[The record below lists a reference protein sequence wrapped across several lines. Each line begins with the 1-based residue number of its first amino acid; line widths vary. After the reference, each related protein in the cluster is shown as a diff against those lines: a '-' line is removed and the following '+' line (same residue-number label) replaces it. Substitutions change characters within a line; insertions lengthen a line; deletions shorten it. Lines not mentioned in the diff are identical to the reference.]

1 MMVKAEREK
10 RHDHV
15 QGDADSCIW
24 GGNISLDAVSV
35 NRTPHDNQPIGR
47 VIELLE
53 GLIRERTVVATIELS
68 RQPGPDTV

>member
-1 MMVKAEREK
+1 
-10 RHDHV
+10 
-15 QGDADSCIW
+15 
-24 GGNISLDAVSV
+24 V